1 MEATYSPQFFNRSLK
16 AVVQAVKISCPT
28 RGLRSLPGERDR
40 DFTYAV
46 TSCDDDL
53 SRFAGMFQCQGRWR
67 YSDACDKRTKSKSFK
82 GVTSVTCLLGKV
94 AWKTSCRFL
103 TQSHP
108 QHGFG
113 SGRCHGCFG
122 YGTPGMQCQNV
133 PTLRWSHQG
142 RPYLT
147 VRIHICWY
155 LYNLYISQAEF
166 MTEETRWVVM
176 SFDEFRYQ
184 GWSIPFR
191 WNHPKSKRFLLEWRC
206 RKKDSRHSKC
216 SFPPRCIDDACSF
229 YFLFRWPLRWS
240 HKVRYIEL
248 AVCIYYVFVPMWGS
262 FLNMDMEDVLMI

>member
-1 MEATYSPQFFNRSLK
+1 MNRWKRLTPLNSSIAPWKRWRRPLK
-16 AVVQAVKISCPT
+16 FPVRPEDWEVYRV
-28 RGLRSLPGERDR
+28 RDR

-94 AWKTSCRFL
+94 AWNGVLTRKTSCRFL

-155 LYNLYISQAEF
+155 LYNLYISEAEF

-191 WNHPKSKRFLLEWRC
+191 WNHPKSKRLPYWNGGAE
-206 RKKDSRHSKC
+206 RKTRVIRNAAFH
-216 SFPPRCIDDACSF
+216 RDASMMHVLS
-229 YFLFRWPLRWS
+229 LFCLGG
-240 HKVRYIEL
+240 H
-248 AVCIYYVFVPMWGS
+248 
-262 FLNMDMEDVLMI
+262 

>member
-94 AWKTSCRFL
+94 AWNGVLTRKTSCRFL

-155 LYNLYISQAEF
+155 LYNLYISEAEF
-166 MTEETRWVVM
+166 MTEEFWWVLM
-176 SFDEFRYQ
+176 SFVTKDGVYHSAGITRRASASY
-184 GWSIPFR
+184 
-191 WNHPKSKRFLLEWRC
+191 WNGGAE
-206 RKKDSRHSKC
+206 RKTRVIRNAAFHRDASM
-216 SFPPRCIDDACSF
+216 IACSF

-248 AVCIYYVFVPMWGS
+248 AVCI
-262 FLNMDMEDVLMI
+262 